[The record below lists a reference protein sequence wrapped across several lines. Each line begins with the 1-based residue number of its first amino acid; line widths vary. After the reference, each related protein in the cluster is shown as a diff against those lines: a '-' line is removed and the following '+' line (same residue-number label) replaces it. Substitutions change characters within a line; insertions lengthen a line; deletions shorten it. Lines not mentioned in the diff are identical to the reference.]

1 MGVSSKKAIIRE
13 CYDKHNNTN
22 IRVIKEIVT
31 DMKQYQIYVRK

>member
-1 MGVSSKKAIIRE
+1 MGASSKKAIIRE

-31 DMKQYQIYVRK
+31 DMKQCQIYVRK